1 MLQTPLACKFY
12 KMEEHYVEYLSTYGV
27 HQGVTA
33 NVRGP
38 YLIGREAIRLLKA
51 AKDVVQQCNVQ
62 MQSVACALKDAE
74 GALKSSDERLMA
86 IEAKI
91 ERIGGFLCIL
101 GLANIFLVVL
111 VLIVL
116 LVK

>member
-1 MLQTPLACKFY
+1 
-12 KMEEHYVEYLSTYGV
+12 
-27 HQGVTA
+27 
-33 NVRGP
+33 
-38 YLIGREAIRLLKA
+38 
-51 AKDVVQQCNVQ
+51 
-62 MQSVACALKDAE
+62 
-74 GALKSSDERLMA
+74 MA